1 MKQEKHKDIE
11 NIKFGKQVAL
21 LRHKK
26 GLSQEKLSFLCNLNR
41 TYIGEIERGE
51 KSASLIVISKI
62 AKGLNINLK
71 TLFDYE

>member
-1 MKQEKHKDIE
+1 MGI
-11 NIKFGKQVAL
+11 
-21 LRHKK
+21 
-26 GLSQEKLSFLCNLNR
+26 SQEKLSFLCKLNR

-51 KSASLIVISKI
+51 KNVSVIVANKI